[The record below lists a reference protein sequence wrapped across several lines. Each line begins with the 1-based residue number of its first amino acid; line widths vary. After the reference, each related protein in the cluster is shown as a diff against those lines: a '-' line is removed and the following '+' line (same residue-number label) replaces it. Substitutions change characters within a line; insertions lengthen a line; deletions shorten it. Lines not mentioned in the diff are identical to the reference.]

1 MNLKK
6 AFSMVELILIITL
19 IGFIIIAE
27 LTILNNKM
35 NEYGQPY
42 FTAYNAL
49 KKASYN
55 VLADMYCPG
64 EACPVKDLKAPRKFP
79 KTSEELCE
87 RLSEFINT
95 AGKVENMH
103 CAATEGYEDINIMA
117 DNFDEQHDKPRMIA
131 SNSYRFYFT
140 SDTSSGGSK
149 PLRISGIKD
158 VYGHEYNVDYF
169 IVWID
174 LNGEKEPN
182 RITCNNS
189 KLYPDIVPFAVTTR
203 GEVIPM
209 GFPIYNTLYLT
220 AKIKYPT
227 KIETEEQ
234 PDGTKKEVFD
244 NESSASTSFYKAIYG
259 AWPTKNDPNKNV
271 QENIDIPFSILFTDR
286 MPEKSLIHQCYSE
299 ESAIEFG
306 LKSKAQ
312 FHDELIDRSDM
323 GCTGGTYACRVIVDS
338 TIETRF

>member
-1 MNLKK
+1 MNFKK
-6 AFSMVELILIITL
+6 AFSMVELILIIVL
-19 IGFIIIAE
+19 IGFIVIAE
-27 LTILNNKM
+27 LMILNNKV

-64 EACPVKDLKAPRKFP
+64 DACPVAGLTAPRRFP
-79 KTSEELCE
+79 QNTTDLCE

-95 AGKVENMH
+95 SVKH
-103 CAATEGYEDINIMA
+103 CEATEGYEDINILA
-117 DNFDEQHDKPRMIA
+117 NNFNTQQDKPRMIA

-140 SDTSSGGSK
+140 GDGDK
-149 PLRISGIKD
+149 PLRIEGIPD
-158 VYGHEYNVDYF
+158 VYGNEYTVDYF
-169 IVWID
+169 IVWVDI
-174 LNGEKEPN
+174 NGEKEPN
-182 RITCNNS
+182 RITCNKT
-189 KLYPDIVPFAVTTR
+189 KLYPDIVPFAITTR

-227 KIETEEQ
+227 EIELEEQ
-234 PDGTKKEVFD
+234 ADGSKKEVFD
-244 NESSASTSFYKAIYG
+244 NRSSSSQSFYKAIYG
-259 AWPTKNDPNKNV
+259 AWPVRGDVNKV
-271 QENIDIPFSILFTDR
+271 IQENIDIPFSVQFGDR
-286 MPEKSLIHQCYSE
+286 IPEDSLMHQCYSE
-299 ESAIEFG
+299 KTAIDIG
-306 LKSKAQ
+306 LKSKEQ
-312 FHDELIDRSDM
+312 FKDELVNRENL